1 MKKTFILDTNV
12 LLHDINSIYA
22 FEDNDIVIPM
32 VVIEELDRFKSE
44 ADTRGKN
51 ARMVSRALD
60 ALRGKGRLNEGV
72 PLPKGGSLK
81 IELNKPGSLPQVFS
95 VDKSDNAILNIAHTL
110 AKKEG
115 SYKKNQSPVIVVTK
129 DINMRLKA
137 EALGLAAQDY
147 ITDKVNLDELYTGT
161 AELELPADQI
171 DAFYRDKQLVL
182 PKDTYFPNQF
192 LILKAHEGSKQSAI
206 GRVSNNGQSLL
217 KPLSSQEPVAWGI
230 KPLNKEQRFAMEL
243 LLDDSLDIV
252 TLVGTAGTGKT
263 LITLA
268 TGLQRT
274 MDENAYR
281 RMVVCR
287 SIVPVGK
294 DLGFLPG
301 TKEEKLDPWM
311 GAIYDNLSFLA
322 DRKNPEEGEEKAHY
336 LLDSGKIEIASISH
350 MRGRSLPNQYMIVDD
365 AQNLT
370 PHEMKTILTRA
381 GEGTKIIVTGDP
393 YQIDTPYLDV
403 ESNGL
408 TYTVDRLKGQ
418 PSYGHIT
425 FTKTERSRL
434 ADMASKLL

>member
-1 MKKTFILDTNV
+1 
-12 LLHDINSIYA
+12 
-22 FEDNDIVIPM
+22 M
-32 VVIEELDRFKSE
+32 VVIEELDTFKSE
-44 ADTRGKN
+44 GDNRGKC
-51 ARMVSRALD
+51 ARMVSRELD
-60 ALRGKGRLNEGV
+60 SLRAKGRLNEGV
-72 PLPKGGSLK
+72 PLENGGTLK
-81 IELNKPGSLPQVFS
+81 IELDKPGILPQVFS
-95 VDKSDNAILNIAHTL
+95 INKSDNSILNIAYTM

-137 EALGLAAQDY
+137 EALGLQAQDY
-147 ITDKVNLDELYTGT
+147 TSDKVSLDELYTGV
-161 AELELPADQI
+161 AEVEGAQI
-171 DAFYRDKQLVL
+171 DAFYRDKKL
-182 PKDTYFPNQF
+182 PLKEGLYFPNEF
-192 LILKAHEGSKQSAI
+192 LILKANDGSKKSAM
-206 GRVSNNGQSLL
+206 GRVSNHGELCL
-217 KPLSSQEPVAWGI
+217 KPLSTQEPVAWGI

-301 TKEEKLDPWM
+301 TKEEKLEAWM
-311 GAIYDNLSFLA
+311 GAIYDNLAFLA
-322 DRKNPEEGEEKAHY
+322 DRKNPDEGEEKAHY
-336 LLDSGKIEIASISH
+336 LLDSGKIEIASVTH
-350 MRGRSLPNQYMIVDD
+350 MRGRSLPGQYMIVDD

-381 GEGTKIIVTGDP
+381 GEGTKIVVTGDP

-408 TYTVDRLKGQ
+408 TYLVDRLKGQ
-418 PSYGHIT
+418 PSHGHIT

-434 ADMASKLL
+434 ADLASKLL